1 MLLLVSSAA
10 CGGQAV
16 TSSACRPNPGSWLP
30 EDVAI
35 NADGDVQFSDFTGKR
50 VHESRH
56 SNAALRFVA
65 ETCERT
71 RPAIVDLQRTQL

>member
-16 TSSACRPNPGSWLP
+16 TSSACRPNPGSWLT

-35 NADGDVQFSDFTGKR
+35 NADGDVHFSDFTGK
-50 VHESRH
+50 SRH